1 MMERGFRV
9 ALAGGGT
16 GGHLFPAMAIAEQLK
31 ERRPE
36 TEFLFFGTSGKIE
49 SRVVPQKGYPFR
61 SIWISGFHRS
71 LRLDNLLFPVKV
83 VVSLWQSWTA
93 LRHFRPHAVIG
104 TGGYVCGPVLA
115 VASWMGIPTVVHE
128 SNSYP
133 GVTTRLL
140 ASRVDRLLVSF
151 EDTKRWLPRT
161 GRVTVVGTP
170 VRKGLGTA
178 DRATARNQFGLDQ
191 DRTTVL
197 IVGGSLGAS
206 SVNRAIAASV
216 DVLKTAGIQ
225 VIWQTGRSDE
235 AELTARFGAS
245 GIGRVTGFIE
255 NMDGAYAAADLVV
268 ARAGASTLAELTTI
282 GKASVLVPYPYAAAD
297 HQMKNARS
305 MEAAGAA
312 IVVPDKDVM
321 DRLPPT
327 LIALAAD
334 PAKRSAMEQAA
345 KQLGEPDAAHTIAAM
360 VLDLITDPSARPSTG
375 SGLARGRSGQITDD

>member
-1 MMERGFRV
+1 MIQGMRV

-31 ERRPE
+31 ELRPA

-49 SRVVPQKGYPFR
+49 ARVVPHKGYPFR

-71 LRLDNLLFPVKV
+71 LRLDNLLFPAKV
-83 VVSLWQSWTA
+83 VVSLWQSWMA
-93 LRHFRPHAVIG
+93 LRQFRPHVVIG

-115 VASWMGIPTVVHE
+115 VATWMGIPTVVHE

-140 ASRVDRLLVSF
+140 ASRVNRLLVSF
-151 EDTKRWLPRT
+151 EDTKRWLRRT
-161 GRVTVVGTP
+161 DHVTVVGTP

-178 DRATARNQFGLDQ
+178 DRSSARKQFELDQ
-191 DRTTVL
+191 DRSTAL

-216 DVLKTAGIQ
+216 DALKTAGIQ
-225 VIWQTGRSDE
+225 VIWQTGRIDE
-235 AELTARFGAS
+235 ADLTARFGNS

-255 NMDGAYAAADLVV
+255 NMDAAYAAADLVV
-268 ARAGASTLAELTTI
+268 ARAGASTLAELTAI

-297 HQMKNARS
+297 HQTKNAKS
-305 MEAAGAA
+305 METAGAA
-312 IVVPDKDVM
+312 IVVPDNDVM
-321 DRLPPT
+321 DRLAPT
-327 LIALAAD
+327 MIALVAD
-334 PAKRSAMEQAA
+334 PVKRSAMEQAA
-345 KQLGEPDAAHTIAAM
+345 KQLGKPNAAETIARI
-360 VLDLITDPSARPSTG
+360 VLDLTTVH
-375 SGLARGRSGQITDD
+375 